1 MGGPAHLLR
10 PALTIAS
17 LKKSTTSCGG
27 FGFGLGVGVGLGFW
41 GEEEVEEVVVLVEE
55 EEEEV
60 VVVEEEEVEV
70 TCGGIEPGRL
80 PTYTRRACRVSLSI
94 CGAW

>member
-1 MGGPAHLLR
+1 M
-10 PALTIAS
+10 
-17 LKKSTTSCGG
+17 
-27 FGFGLGVGVGLGFW
+27 
-41 GEEEVEEVVVLVEE
+41 EE